1 MSSQDP
7 TLADRS
13 QRHRLGLKAE
23 LREIK
28 AAVEDLRADVR
39 QVLATRMVRKTITSS
54 EREYHDD

>member
-13 QRHRLGLKAE
+13 QRHRRGLKAE

-39 QVLATRMVRKTITSS
+39 EVLAARMVRKSISNS
-54 EREYHDD
+54 ESKHAD